1 MTAVM
6 VLIMLGL
13 GTWQLDRLAWKEDL
27 LARIDRAEGG
37 TAVPLTTQPAA
48 LSKVLARGTFR
59 HDQAAY
65 FGADIQLTPAGPK
78 MGARLI
84 VPLFRPD
91 GPPVLV
97 DRGWVPLDSE
107 RPISQPQGTVSVE
120 GYVRPPAFPG
130 WFSATD
136 DIAKRRFF
144 TLNPQGIGAA
154 LGLPNVAPYTIVAL
168 GPRPTDMFPMPQQ
181 RMPRPPND
189 HLNYALTWFGL
200 SFILLVIFGIYARR
214 TLNP

>member
-1 MTAVM
+1 VTSPWRQLLWPAAMTVVM
-6 VLIMLGL
+6 VAVMLGL
-13 GTWQLDRLAWKEDL
+13 GTWQWQRLGWKEDI

-37 TAVPLTTQPAA
+37 PAVPLTAQPAP

-59 HDQAAY
+59 HDLVAY
-65 FGADIQLTPAGPK
+65 YGADIQLTPAGPK

-107 RPISQPQGTVSVE
+107 RPISQPQGTISVE
-120 GYVRPPAFPG
+120 GYVRPPDFPG
-130 WFSATD
+130 WF
-136 DIAKRRFF
+136 
-144 TLNPQGIGAA
+144 NPRAIGAA
-154 LGLPNVAPYTIVAL
+154 LGLPNVASYTLVAL
-168 GPRPTDMFPMPQQ
+168 GPRPTDMFPTPQQ

-214 TLNP
+214 ILNS